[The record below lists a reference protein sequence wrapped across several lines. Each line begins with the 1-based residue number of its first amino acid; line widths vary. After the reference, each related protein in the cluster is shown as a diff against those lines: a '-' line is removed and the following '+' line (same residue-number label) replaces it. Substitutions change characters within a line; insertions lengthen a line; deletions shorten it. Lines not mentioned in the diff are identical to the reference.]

1 MKKNYWVPLTSFMN
15 RMKKN
20 FLKRSYHVFQN
31 MPLEIAIYNPNG
43 TYKYMNKEYL
53 SDEDIAQRIM
63 GKDDYFYAETV
74 GISPESL
81 DKRREKL
88 QEVLSRKQP
97 IRFTEKLFFPI
108 EKKTTYIKRIF
119 QPRFSKR
126 QKIKEIILYGSDL
139 TQIIHAQ
146 NELKY
151 LVYHDKLTGLKNRQ
165 AFFEY
170 IEQLI
175 IEADRS
181 KKEDIIAILICD
193 IDNFKKINE
202 MVGHDIADRFLRE
215 AAIRIRNTLRKSDVV
230 FRIGGDQ
237 FGIILKNLSAEHD
250 ASRVSK
256 KIINV
261 LTASYQIEDH
271 NINYL
276 TVSIGIVLF
285 PKDGKEKEIIVKNAS
300 NALINAKK
308 LANSNFQYF
317 SDELTK
323 KSLKRLEMENNLRL
337 IVNEKSFEK
346 QFEILY
352 QPVVEKMLSGDYR
365 IIGCEALLRW
375 HNPDLGS
382 VSPNIFIPIAEETD
396 LICPI
401 GDWVLYKAINDFKA
415 IVEKREKQLYISIN
429 LSAHQMKSPHL
440 VKKIENIIKNTNID
454 PQDLHLELTET
465 SFIDEELHVIKNIDA
480 IEHLGIKIDIDDFGV
495 GFASLKY
502 LQKFPVSTIKID
514 KSFIQNLNY
523 SNENRRLVESIII
536 LGRNLNKDIIAEG
549 VENLEHLYLLY
560 TQKCFKYQ
568 GYLFSKPITLNKFE
582 RLLDEEKEH
591 QSLKASMGN
600 FLNIESTMDTEFQ

>member
-1 MKKNYWVPLTSFMN
+1 MN
-15 RMKKN
+15 IVKKN
-20 FLKRSYHVFQN
+20 FLKRSYHVFQS
-31 MPLEIAIYNPNG
+31 MPFEIAIYNPNG
-43 TYKYMNKEYL
+43 TYKYVNKEYL
-53 SDEDIAQRIM
+53 SDEDIAQHIM
-63 GKDDYFYAETV
+63 GKDDYFYAEIL

-88 QEVLSRKQP
+88 QEVLTKKQA
-97 IRFTEKLFFPI
+97 IRFTEKLFFLG
-108 EKKTTYIKRIF
+108 EKKTRYIKRIF
-119 QPRFSKR
+119 QPKFSKR
-126 QKIKEIILYGSDL
+126 NKIKEIILYGSDL

-170 IEQLI
+170 IDQLI
-175 IEADRS
+175 IEVDRS

-202 MVGHDIADRFLRE
+202 MVGHDIGDKFLQE
-215 AAIRIRNTLRKSDVV
+215 AAIRIKNAIRQSDAV

-261 LTASYQIEDH
+261 LTASYQIEDK

-285 PKDGKEKEIIVKNAS
+285 PKDGKEREVIIKNAS

-308 LANSNFQYF
+308 LKNSNFQYF
-317 SDELTK
+317 SDEVTK
-323 KSLKRLEMENNLRL
+323 KSLKRLEMENKLRL
-337 IVNEKSFEK
+337 LVNEKSFDK

-401 GDWVLYKAINDFKA
+401 GDWVLYRAINDFKT
-415 IVEKREKQLYISIN
+415 VMEKLEKQLYIAIN

-465 SFIDEELHVIKNIDA
+465 SFLDEELHVIKNIDA

-514 KSFIQNLNY
+514 RSFIQNLNY
-523 SNENRRLVESIII
+523 SNEHRRLVESIII
-536 LGRNLNKDIIAEG
+536 LGKNLNKDIIAEG

-560 TQKCFKYQ
+560 TQKCYKYQ

-582 RLLDEEKEH
+582 RLLNEEKEH